1 MSTLLWVHQM
11 SHMKSVQVLDADLNI
26 QMYCPDVLSGFNPTV
41 NLSII
46 LQLIKMQ
53 ITPHPYVT

>member
-1 MSTLLWVHQM
+1 M
-11 SHMKSVQVLDADLNI
+11 SHMKSVQVLDADLKI
-26 QMYCPDVLSGFNPTV
+26 QMYCPDVLSGINPTV

-53 ITPHPYVT
+53 ITPHTYVA